1 MEHQK
6 SGNLSPKEVLMES
19 SRNLIDSKEYF
30 KSTKRIKYKEEKK
43 MADEQDKIVHPGIK
57 DSRVLLYLNQ
67 LNHKDY
73 INTPEEN
80 YLLNLWRQKYYI
92 AQAEY
97 KKSRCAPE
105 KIDVWRKAYEGKFKK
120 LDDFGELTDQQMKA
134 IRKLGFELVE
144 SKVNAHIPTP
154 KMSPRYH
161 ADLVPVA
168 ATEKLISHEMDRI
181 LSEEVNDESE
191 HNVLIDGTSWF
202 KVSWNP
208 FDNTHERSGNPEVT
222 VCPVDTVF
230 PQPGVKNYKH
240 LEYIFEQS
248 TITMA
253 QCLDLYGRYI
263 SSPTENDIIPIVN
276 CYFLNKD
283 RFLGKFTWCEET
295 GQVIC
300 NDLEWGIRKRRE
312 CTQCHTVVPFASTC
326 PICGSNE
333 MRYVSVKEEV
343 LKDDLQYVTNP
354 YRTGETDDK
363 KQDQNQFDQAQAI
376 PAGTK
381 IPYYLIRQL
390 PFVPYRRV
398 NVPKSVYGISEI
410 ELQFEDQD
418 LINKML
424 NKVSSKIGKSRT
436 WVTKLKDTNIND
448 NDDEVAFVEV
458 ESPQEGQSIQVK
470 QVMADVTQE
479 ITGAQMLYDIA
490 KSTVGVT
497 NTDQGKEDP
506 TARSGKAKQIQ
517 MAASAQRNDAPNTL
531 RNLAFSGVYELIFK
545 YMLAYSDE
553 QRSFVSLLPD
563 GTPKEEV
570 WSKYMFLS
578 QDDEGNFY
586 YRDDY
591 AWSVDTATEI
601 TQDRAAM
608 WQLIDQDF
616 INGTMG
622 NNIDPT
628 RALLMYWQ
636 MKDQYQYPTAKFAID
651 FIKDSVKH
659 LPTQVE
665 QALVNNPEA
674 VEIAL
679 SYIQDLQT
687 GNGVVG
693 QANAKMNAGQQGGA
707 RSNAGRE
714 GNGQSHAANVEKT
727 NNKNR
732 AQSGSA
738 QTTTQATSQGGMQG
752 GTKTPYIP
760 GGDQ

>member
-1 MEHQK
+1 
-6 SGNLSPKEVLMES
+6 
-19 SRNLIDSKEYF
+19 
-30 KSTKRIKYKEEKK
+30 
-43 MADEQDKIVHPGIK
+43 MADEQTKIVHPGVK

-67 LNHKDY
+67 KAGEPYH
-73 INTPEEN
+73 NTSEED
-80 YLLNLWRQKYYI
+80 YLLELWRAKYYV
-92 AQAEY
+92 AKAEY
-97 KKSRCAPE
+97 NKSRCAPDKV
-105 KIDVWRKAYEGKFKK
+105 KIWRDAYEGKFNK
-120 LDDFGELTDQQMKA
+120 LDDFGNITDEEMKA
-134 IRKLGFELVE
+134 IRKLGYELVE
-144 SKVNAHIPTP
+144 SKVNSHIPTP

-161 ADLVPVA
+161 ADLAPVQS
-168 ATEKLISHEMDRI
+168 TEKLISHEMDRI
-181 LSEEVNDESE
+181 LTEEVNDESE
-191 HNVLIDGTSWF
+191 HNCLIDGLNWF

-208 FDNTHERSGNPEVT
+208 FDNTHERSGNPEVIA
-222 VCPVDTVF
+222 CPVDTVF
-230 PQPGVKNYKH
+230 PQPGIKNYKQ

-248 TITMA
+248 TITVA
-253 QCLDLYGRYI
+253 QCEDLYGRNI
-263 SSPTENDIIPIVN
+263 QSPTDNDIIPIVN

-283 RFLGKFTWCEET
+283 RLVGKFTWCEET
-295 GQVIC
+295 SQVIC

-312 CTQCHTVVPFASTC
+312 CTECHTSVPTSTQC
-326 PICGSNE
+326 PVCGSKHFK
-333 MRYVSVKEEV
+333 YVSVTEEI
-343 LKDDLQYVTNP
+343 LKDDLIYVMNP
-354 YRTGETDDK
+354 YRTGETQDK
-363 KQDQNQFDQAQAI
+363 NQDANQAKEEKSI

-398 NVPKSVYGISEI
+398 NVPKSIYGMSEI
-410 ELQFEDQD
+410 ELVLEDQD

-424 NKVSSKIGKSRT
+424 NKVSSKVGKSRT
-436 WVTKLKDTNIND
+436 YVTKLKDTNITD
-448 NDDEVAFVEV
+448 KDEEISYVEV

-470 QVMADVTQE
+470 QIMADVTQE
-479 ITGAQMLYDIA
+479 ITGAQLLYDVA

-517 MAASAQRNDAPNTL
+517 MAASAQRNNAPSTL

-563 GTPKEEV
+563 GTPREEV

-578 QDDEGNFY
+578 QDQYGQYY
-586 YRDDY
+586 YRDDF

-608 WQLIDQDF
+608 WQLIDNDF

-622 NNIDPT
+622 NSVDPT

-636 MKDQYQYPTAKFAID
+636 MKDQYGYPTAKFAID
-651 FIKDSVKH
+651 FIKESVKH
-659 LPTQVE
+659 LPSPVE

-674 VEIAL
+674 VQLAL
-679 SYIQDLQT
+679 SYIQDLQN
-687 GNGVVG
+687 GAGVVG
-693 QANAKMNAGQQGGA
+693 QAVAKQSQPGQQGGA
-707 RSNAGRE
+707 RPNAGRE

-732 AQSGSA
+732 AQSGA
-738 QTTTQATSQGGMQG
+738 GQTTTNATKMGGMQG
-752 GTKTPYIP
+752 GTKTP
-760 GGDQ
+760 GGTNDKGQK